1 VNEPWTTGAEPA
13 ITPTELDAI
22 DTITLLQEEITRLE
36 AELRLRDESV
46 FGSGAEPAPDLE
58 GFATSEESLRQIEHL
73 NAELIGREE
82 TIGLLLEHTRLLE
95 EAEATS
101 RAEWEQLRQWV
112 EEVERRVEQRGGTDQ
127 ELHAE
132 LESERQRAESLR
144 QSAEADRRLGEAQR
158 LALEKEVAQLR
169 TTLSQMTARSDSD
182 SDSHSAAVAALELE
196 NQQLRDARQEWARS
210 SAAAAE
216 VEPLR
221 KLLLE
226 TTKDRDDLRREL
238 QRLQDDRERERNE
251 QEAELGALRSQLA
264 LKSIKRHEEQVESA
278 ALPASKPNVRL
289 EADERIRAF
298 RQHLREIHD
307 DEEQQRMKR
316 GLAARLS
323 RLWRHTGPNG

>member
-1 VNEPWTTGAEPA
+1 VNEPWTTGAEPE
-13 ITPTELDAI
+13 ITPTDLDAL

-46 FGSGAEPAPDLE
+46 FGSGSEPAPDLE
-58 GFATSEESLRQIEHL
+58 GFATSEEAIRQIEHL

-127 ELHAE
+127 ELQAE
-132 LESERQRAESLR
+132 LESERQRAETQR
-144 QSAEADRRLGEAQR
+144 QTAEADRRRWEAQR
-158 LALEKEVAQLR
+158 LAMEKEVEQLR
-169 TTLSQMTARSDSD
+169 ATLSQVTARTHSDSD
-182 SDSHSAAVAALELE
+182 AHSAAFAALELE
-196 NQQLRDARQEWARS
+196 NQQLREARREWAQT

-226 TTKDRDDLRREL
+226 TTKERDELKREI

-251 QEAELGALRSQLA
+251 HEAALGALRSQLA
-264 LKSIKRHEEQVESA
+264 LESIKRHEEQVESA
-278 ALPASKPNVRL
+278 PVPASKPNARL

-298 RQHLREIHD
+298 RQHLKEIHE

>member
-1 VNEPWTTGAEPA
+1 MHEPRAESLENNKDEGHEPVPGDVPVNEPWTTGAEPA
-13 ITPTELDAI
+13 ITPTDLDAL

-46 FGSGAEPAPDLE
+46 FGSGSEPAPDLE
-58 GFATSEESLRQIEHL
+58 GFVTSEEALRQIERL

-112 EEVERRVEQRGGTDQ
+112 EEVERRVDQRGGTDA

-132 LESERQRAESLR
+132 LESERQRAEA
-144 QSAEADRRLGEAQR
+144 QHQAAEADRRLWEVQR
-158 LALEKEVAQLR
+158 LAMEKEVAQLR
-169 TTLSQMTARSDSD
+169 TTLSQVAARNDSD
-182 SDSHSAAVAALELE
+182 SHSHSAAVAALELE
-196 NQQLRDARQEWARS
+196 NQQLRDARHELARS

-226 TTKDRDDLRREL
+226 TTKDRDDLRRD
-238 QRLQDDRERERNE
+238 Q
-251 QEAELGALRSQLA
+251 
-264 LKSIKRHEEQVESA
+264 A
-278 ALPASKPNVRL
+278 A
-289 EADERIRAF
+289 
-298 RQHLREIHD
+298 
-307 DEEQQRMKR
+307 
-316 GLAARLS
+316 
-323 RLWRHTGPNG
+323 